1 MCVTEN
7 ETFFIDITEKKCP
20 MTTVYVRAKLDAM
33 TSGQTLEV
41 RLHGTETRRNVGA
54 SVRALGHAILADSPV
69 AGSPDLYFLSVKRR

>member
-20 MTTVYVRAKLDAM
+20 MTTVYVRAKLDTM

-41 RLHGTETRRNVGA
+41 RLRGTETRKNVGA
-54 SVRALGHAILADSPV
+54 SVKALGHAILADSPV
-69 AGSPDLYFLSVKRR
+69 TDSPDLYCLSVKHR

>member
-33 TSGQTLEV
+33 TSGQRLEV
-41 RLHGTETRRNVGA
+41 RLRGTETRKNVRA
-54 SVRALGHAILADSPV
+54 SVQALGHTILADSPV
-69 AGSPDLYFLSVKRR
+69 AEEADLYCLNVKHR